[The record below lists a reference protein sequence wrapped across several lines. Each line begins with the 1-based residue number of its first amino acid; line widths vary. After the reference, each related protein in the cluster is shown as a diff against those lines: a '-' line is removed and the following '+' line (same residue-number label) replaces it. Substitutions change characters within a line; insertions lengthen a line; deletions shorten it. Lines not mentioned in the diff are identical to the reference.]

1 MRHMLGGISMEYRKL
16 IKFGNNSYV
25 VSLPK
30 AWLEKNGLTKGAS
43 LYLEP
48 NSQQL
53 VLSAAPIEHRA
64 EPRATT
70 IDARGLDTNTFR
82 RTLVAHY
89 VNNFHTVRI
98 LIDGRSDV
106 AQMRTIIHGLMALEI
121 LEQTTEHILAKD
133 YVNLEEITV
142 DSLIHKVDNIVRG
155 MLADITKVVSE
166 STFFENIELSDS
178 IQARDVDVNRLMF
191 LVKRTVK
198 HRLGTTV
205 PARGGDTPLDYLRA
219 YELAMALE
227 QGADEIKRIARLL
240 VEIETHKYPKLV
252 RLIQDINRYYLDS
265 MKAYA
270 KRNAEQAFAVSSQK
284 GSYMTLTTE
293 LMMAYKDRPTLV
305 NLIHH
310 LRNLINSLHT
320 ITRVMYQ

>member
-1 MRHMLGGISMEYRKL
+1 MLEAVASAYR
-16 IKFGNNSYV
+16 
-25 VSLPK
+25 
-30 AWLEKNGLTKGAS
+30 E
-43 LYLEP
+43 
-48 NSQQL
+48 
-53 VLSAAPIEHRA
+53 R
-64 EPRATT
+64 
-70 IDARGLDTNTFR
+70 
-82 RTLVAHY
+82 
-89 VNNFHTVRI
+89 
-98 LIDGRSDV
+98 RSDV